1 VKIWRVGK
9 PMDVSVVVQVYE
21 GDRSAGY
28 QYDILPRYLV
38 YGGLVFTPLSL
49 DYLRTLGRA
58 APSEGTVGDLYY
70 ELYYRRYESPATA
83 RPEPIVLASV
93 LPDAV
98 NANVAV
104 RGRALV
110 DNINGI
116 KISKLEDVARAFEN
130 GTNAYDRIE
139 FTSHG
144 SFECLDRADVAKA
157 TSRILTTYGIA
168 NDRRL

>member
-1 VKIWRVGK
+1 V
-9 PMDVSVVVQVYE
+9 
-21 GDRSAGY
+21 
-28 QYDILPRYLV
+28 V

-58 APSEGTVGDLYY
+58 PPEGLVGDLYY
-70 ELYYRRYESPATA
+70 ELYYRQFESPATA
-83 RPEPIVLASV
+83 RPEPVVLASV

-98 NANVAV
+98 NANAGV

-110 DNINGI
+110 DSINGI
-116 KISKLEDVARAFEN
+116 KINKMEDVARAFDN

-144 SFECLDRADVAKA
+144 SFECLDRAEAAKA
-157 TSRILTTYGIA
+157 APRILANYRIA